1 VAAISIRGVDD
12 KALAR
17 LKQKALQEGVSLNTL
32 AARLLEAE
40 SGIHVPA
47 RKVQLFDDLDALA
60 GTWKAADEKAF
71 RSATAAFAEVD
82 EALWK

>member
-1 VAAISIRGVDD
+1 MAAISIRGLDD

-17 LKQKALQEGVSLNTL
+17 LKQKALTEGVSLNTL

-40 SGIHVPA
+40 TGIHVPA
-47 RKVQLFDDLDALA
+47 RKRRVFDDLDALA
-60 GTWKAADEKAF
+60 GTWKAADAKAF
-71 RSATAAFAEVD
+71 ESATAAFSEVD

>member
-1 VAAISIRGVDD
+1 MAAISIRGLDD

-17 LKQKALQEGVSLNTL
+17 LKDKALLEGVSLNTL

-40 SGIHVPA
+40 TGIHVPV
-47 RKVQLFDDLDALA
+47 RKSRVFDDLDALA
-60 GTWKAADEKAF
+60 GTWKAADAKAF
-71 RSATAAFAEVD
+71 DAATAAFSEVD